1 VVTRRRAGRAAG
13 SIVLVRPARAGHPHD
28 DVLEELAVAARRG
41 LDG

>member
-1 VVTRRRAGRAAG
+1 VRYVDVPDAPPG